1 MGSTGL
7 VTWDKLVKLNESWT
21 SGRAVE
27 SIRVSWYAREH
38 RNEDYERFHRKQEDS
53 RSQFTFFCNVC
64 HICGT
69 LHNYW
74 EIVTTGY
81 VKTRFYESNNSFERS
96 NHPPQWD
103 RFVILLYW
111 IVSSLDR
118 LIIEQ
123 ILFNNFDFPPTRD
136 LALEAA
142 ALFRYLSPLIP
153 YPYTHTDVKDG
164 YATLSTL
171 GSGRP

>member
-7 VTWDKLVKLNESWT
+7 VAWDKLVQLNESWT

-27 SIRVSWYAREH
+27 SIRVSWYSRQH
-38 RNEDYERFHRKQEDS
+38 INEDKERFHRKTRRFEIPIYIFLQPMSYLWHSSQLLRNREYRIYLRLAFMS
-53 RSQFTFFCNVC
+53 QITRSK
-64 HICGT
+64 H
-69 LHNYW
+69 
-74 EIVTTGY
+74 
-81 VKTRFYESNNSFERS
+81 SS
-96 NHPPQWD
+96 QWD
-103 RFVILLYW
+103 GFVILLYW

-123 ILFNNFDFPPTRD
+123 IPFNDFDFPPTRD

-142 ALFRYLSPLIP
+142 ALFRYSSPLHLII
-153 YPYTHTDVKDG
+153 PYTHTDVKDG
-164 YATLSTL
+164 YSTLSTH